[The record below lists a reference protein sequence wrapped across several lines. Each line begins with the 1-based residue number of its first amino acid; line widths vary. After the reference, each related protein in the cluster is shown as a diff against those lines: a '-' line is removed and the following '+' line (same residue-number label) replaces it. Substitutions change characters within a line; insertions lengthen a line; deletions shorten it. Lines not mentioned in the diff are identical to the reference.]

1 MEFTWYHSWRSW
13 ILPTNWTVWCRGFY
27 HLHDIYT
34 ARCRRLANCCRCD
47 LDCSSSCTN
56 YYRSTFCCLVS
67 CWPPQGTSPSA
78 PEVSAVTTSFT
89 IVNIG
94 PNGLPTPVVQTVV
107 LTPAPVLTATGA
119 GIPFPLPSG
128 PVIDTAQIQTPSL
141 SAYGPELSGFPT
153 IGVPFPPNLPSIFSN
168 GLPPLITGPLSGIL
182 TGPGAGTPTPVSNP
196 FDQSSNLGIPGFPL
210 TPGATPPS
218 YGSDLN
224 DGAVRPDPS
233 GPLPTDAT
241 LWPSAVAYNTPS
253 AASPALSLP
262 CTTLKTSTWVNIIPE
277 QTTTYTLNY
286 PFTTLAA
293 VTSPVKLR
301 GFRNII
307 RRQLS
312 SAGIDSQWSN
322 STTPISTPSATSP
335 VLQSPTLCSSGGNI
349 GNYTLDFDDIEA
361 GPLYNPAGDFWF
373 SQGFSVVPPSSQTGA
388 YSPSSGGQLIEFVPP
403 SSLGSIGSGSSD
415 TAEIGVGPNF
425 AIPCYKFNIYGLN
438 LGCAAQSSEQWC
450 EFEIAAYAYDENSR
464 SEQSLSW
471 SETKRVPACPNYPTG
486 ACSLTSVDLD
496 GYSNVT
502 SVLISLR
509 VGLESR
515 TWWADDLRVGWTD
528 NSCEAASC
536 RADSS
541 FVAQKRS
548 TQNSLRRRLWELAST
563 KHKRSLGRFGGNAT
577 H

>member
-1 MEFTWYHSWRSW
+1 LPSSFPSGYPSGFPSGLPSGYPSGFPSIPNGQGAPSTTCTSYTVLGPDG
-13 ILPTNWTVWCRGFY
+13 LPTVVETTWTAPAGFPQATGNSPNPFPWNVPVITPGAPGNPQQTGPLGVQPTLASTTYTQLGADGRPTVVETTWTELGPIATGIPQGPGGSGAPFPWNLPGITPGAPGYPQQTGPFGAGASTTCTTFTQLGADGLPTVVDVTWTVPAPAQTTIG
-27 HLHDIYT
+27 
-34 ARCRRLANCCRCD
+34 APSVV
-47 LDCSSSCTN
+47 SSVAG
-56 YYRSTFCCLVS
+56 L
-67 CWPPQGTSPSA
+67 PQGTSPSA

-94 PNGLPTPVVQTVV
+94 PNGLPTPVVKTVV
-107 LTPAPVLTATGA
+107 LTPAPVPTATGA

-224 DGAVRPDPS
+224 DGAVRPGPS

-241 LWPSAVAYNTPS
+241 LWPSVVAYNTPS

-307 RRQLS
+307 RRQL
-312 SAGIDSQWSN
+312 
-322 STTPISTPSATSP
+322 
-335 VLQSPTLCSSGGNI
+335 
-349 GNYTLDFDDIEA
+349 
-361 GPLYNPAGDFWF
+361 
-373 SQGFSVVPPSSQTGA
+373 
-388 YSPSSGGQLIEFVPP
+388 
-403 SSLGSIGSGSSD
+403 
-415 TAEIGVGPNF
+415 
-425 AIPCYKFNIYGLN
+425 
-438 LGCAAQSSEQWC
+438 
-450 EFEIAAYAYDENSR
+450 R
-464 SEQSLSW
+464 
-471 SETKRVPACPNYPTG
+471 
-486 ACSLTSVDLD
+486 
-496 GYSNVT
+496 
-502 SVLISLR
+502 
-509 VGLESR
+509 
-515 TWWADDLRVGWTD
+515 
-528 NSCEAASC
+528 
-536 RADSS
+536 
-541 FVAQKRS
+541 
-548 TQNSLRRRLWELAST
+548 
-563 KHKRSLGRFGGNAT
+563 
-577 H
+577 